1 MAKRLKS
8 NFKNMFLV
16 LLVTTVLSALV
27 LSMTYNATEG
37 DIKKVKIAKQEA
49 AVKKVMS
56 GFDELDTRVEKDDL
70 GNEIKIYDCL
80 KDGESIG
87 VAVQS
92 YTMLGFSGRIDVM
105 VGFRP
110 DGTITETVVL
120 KHLETP
126 GLGDKLDIA
135 KSKFPEQFWK
145 KKIDSLQTNG
155 KILVTKDGGKIDAI
169 TAATI
174 SSRAFCDAVDRAW
187 AVYQT
192 TKNNGGDE

>member
-1 MAKRLKS
+1 MAKKLKS

-16 LLVTTVLSALV
+16 LLVTTVVSALV
-27 LSMTYNATEG
+27 LSMTYNATKDPIE
-37 DIKKVKIAKQEA
+37 KAKETKQRA
-49 AVKKVMS
+49 AVEKVIS
-56 GFDELDTRVEKDDL
+56 GFDEMKECVVTDAS
-70 GNEIKIYDCL
+70 GNEMKIFDCL

-105 VGFRP
+105 VGFLP
-110 DGTITETVVL
+110 DGTITETVIL

-126 GLGDKLDIA
+126 GLGDKLDI
-135 KSKFPEQFWK
+135 SKHEFPRQFWDK
-145 KKIDSLQTNG
+145 NIADLRTGDKIQ
-155 KILVTKDGGKIDAI
+155 VTKDGGKIDAI

-187 AVYQT
+187 EVYQS
-192 TKNNGGDE
+192 NNK

>member
-1 MAKRLKS
+1 MAKRLES
-8 NFKNMFLV
+8 NFKNMLLV
-16 LLVTTVLSALV
+16 LLVTTTVAGLV
-27 LSMTYNATEG
+27 LGMTYNATKEP
-37 DIKKVKIAKQEA
+37 IEKAKETKQRA
-49 AVKKVMS
+49 AVEKVIS
-56 GFDELDTRVEKDDL
+56 GFDEFIAKDAS
-70 GNEIKIYDCL
+70 GNEVKIFDCL

-105 VGFRP
+105 VGFLP

-135 KSKFPEQFWK
+135 KSEFPRQFWK
-145 KKIDSLQTNG
+145 KNIADLRTND
-155 KILVTKDGGKIDAI
+155 KILVKKDGGKIDAI

-187 AVYQT
+187 EVYQS
-192 TKNNGGDE
+192 NNK